1 MGGRVGVGVGRG
13 GNRVTMYRTGLDP
26 GRFFPTLSF
35 SGLAWGG
42 TVANFFLCFIL
53 FFLINSFCFCFF
65 VFCLFLVLSIV
76 LFQGTLFQFSSQ
88 KKILTAKPR
97 LSTLLARD

>member
-1 MGGRVGVGVGRG
+1 MGILLGKHAGKWEGEMGGG
-13 GNRVTMYRTGLDP
+13 GSGSGEGGETELLRYTTGLDP

-53 FFLINSFCFCFF
+53 FFFY
-65 VFCLFLVLSIV
+65 
-76 LFQGTLFQFSSQ
+76 
-88 KKILTAKPR
+88 
-97 LSTLLARD
+97 